1 MGLLALAA
9 AAVLSWLIWLRGF
22 SDYLSV
28 TFEEASVT
36 GEGFQNLLESSNAE
50 AFSSAAA
57 WKEDGEMELE
67 TEQSGRSTRVMVYG
81 VRGQVQAVFGNTLLA
96 GRYFTE
102 GEETVCLLDERAAKE
117 LFGSDDVTGREAVLM
132 GETRKVTGILQGDR
146 GICVIPAGED
156 EAFRGI
162 TVRKQR
168 TEQSSANA
176 LTAISSYA
184 QGETERIVDGQF
196 CYILALLRTAGI
208 LTALTIIPA
217 VLLIKVKEKRL
228 AGAAVLAAGLLI
240 LAVFA
245 FEIPLG
251 SDYLPTYWS
260 DFDFFGDLWE
270 EKAQQIEGLRE
281 YQEFWHE
288 EGFLESFSL
297 IFPLHGSA
305 GKR

>member
-1 MGLLALAA
+1 MI
-9 AAVLSWLIWLRGF
+9 SWLIWLRGF

-28 TFEEASVT
+28 TFVEASVT
-36 GEGFQNLLESSNAE
+36 GEGFRNFLESSDAE
-50 AFSSAAA
+50 EFSLAAV
-57 WKEDGEMELE
+57 WKEEGEMVLE
-67 TEQSGRSTRVMVYG
+67 TELSGKRIRTAVYG
-81 VRGQVQAVFGNTLLA
+81 MRGQVQAVFGDTLLT

-102 GEETVCLLDERAAKE
+102 GEEAVCLLDEKAARE
-117 LFGSDDVTGREAVLM
+117 LFGSDDVTYRELVLA
-132 GETRKVTGILQGDR
+132 GETRTVVGILRGDR

-156 EAFRGI
+156 EAFQGV
-162 TVRKQR
+162 TVRKKR
-168 TEQSSANA
+168 AEQSSANA

-184 QGETERIVDGQF
+184 QGETERIVDGQLY
-196 CYILALLRTAGI
+196 YILALLRTAGI
-208 LTALTIIPA
+208 LTVITVIPA

-245 FEIPLG
+245 AEIPLG

-288 EGFLESFSL
+288 EGFLESFPL